1 MQSVEKVLNERAS
14 QDDLFADAM
23 SVHSRYCDRQEKD
36 HACVGQATLTRGE
49 VCLDCPLC
57 GKGEHHPWRP
67 QLVKQ
72 AEAVLEAAGLQ
83 FAALNREVQTKVLN
97 ELNSVVRSA

>member
-1 MQSVEKVLNERAS
+1 MGVVEDMLKERKS
-14 QDDLFADAM
+14 QDELFSDAM

-36 HACVGQATLTRGE
+36 HACVGQATLKRGE

-67 QLVKQ
+67 QLVEQ
-72 AEAVLEAAGLQ
+72 AEKVLEAAGVK
-83 FAALNREVQTKVLN
+83 FSALNREVQTNVLN
-97 ELNSVVRSA
+97 ELNRIVR